1 MKFLRWV
8 FFFFILQLFC
18 SYQTNADNLNAVR
31 VVVNGEIITEFDIRK
46 RMAQAFQ
53 IAGEEYDGMEL
64 QRKKREIMSD
74 AIDEL
79 IDRKILVQEAKRVI
93 LSDPEKAEEIEK
105 DLDSFVKGAVDEV
118 GSLYKFYELA
128 HKQGINPLK
137 KRAELKE
144 DLMVDVILSENV
156 YRKIVIT
163 PKDMKR
169 YYQDNIDEFSGE
181 RKLSFRQILIKY
193 SGYET
198 KEEAKSVAEKLL
210 NRLEDGE
217 EFEVV
222 AKEHSQGPHAYRG
235 GLWEFDEVRDFR
247 KDLVAIVSKLKGDE
261 ISQIIETSIG
271 CHIFKIG
278 EIIPAKTTSFQQAQ
292 GEINNTLFREEF
304 LKQKRKYLQ
313 ELKRD
318 VVIKRYY

>member
-1 MKFLRWV
+1 MKFLRWAHL
-8 FFFFILQLFC
+8 FLILQMFC
-18 SYQTNADNLNAVR
+18 LNQTNADNLNAVR
-31 VVVNGEIITEFDIRK
+31 VVVNGEIITEFDVRK
-46 RMAQAFQ
+46 RISEAFQ
-53 IAGEEYDGMEL
+53 IAGEEYQGIEL
-64 QRKKREIMSD
+64 QQKRREITAD

-79 IDRKILVQEAKRVI
+79 IDRKILVQEAKRVM
-93 LSDPEKAEEIEK
+93 LLNPEKAEEIEK
-105 DLDSFVKGAVDEV
+105 NLDSFVKGAVDEV

-144 DLMVDVILSENV
+144 DLMVDEILRENV
-156 YRKIVIT
+156 YRKIIIT

-169 YYQDNIDEFSGE
+169 YYQDNSDKFSGE
-181 RKLSFRQILIKY
+181 RKLSFRQILIRS

-210 NRLEDGE
+210 SRLKNGE
-217 EFEVV
+217 EFEVI

-235 GLWEFDEVRDFR
+235 GLWEFDEVKDFR
-247 KDLVAIVSKLKGDE
+247 KDLVTLVSKLKDNE

-271 CHIFKIG
+271 YHIFKI
-278 EIIPAKTTSFQQAQ
+278 EEMILAEATSFQQAQ
-292 GEINNTLFREEF
+292 GEIYSALFREKF
-304 LKQKRKYLQ
+304 LKKKKEYLQ
-313 ELKRD
+313 ELKRN

>member
-8 FFFFILQLFC
+8 FFISILQLFC

-46 RMAQAFQ
+46 RIAEAFQ
-53 IAGEEYDGMEL
+53 IAGEKYQGVEF
-64 QRKKREIMSD
+64 QQKRRQIMSD

-79 IDRKILVQEAKRVI
+79 IDRKILVQEAKKVI
-93 LSDPEKAEEIEK
+93 LLDPEKVEEIEK
-105 DLDSFVKGAVDEV
+105 NLDLFVKGAVEEV

-137 KRAELKE
+137 KKAELKE
-144 DLMVDVILSENV
+144 DLMVDVILRENV

-193 SGYET
+193 SGYKT

-247 KDLVAIVSKLKGDE
+247 KDLVAIVSELKGDE

-271 CHIFKIG
+271 CHIFKIE
-278 EIIPAKTTSFQQAQ
+278 EIIPAKITSFQQAQ
-292 GEINNTLFREEF
+292 GEISNTLFREKF

>member
-1 MKFLRWV
+1 M
-8 FFFFILQLFC
+8 
-18 SYQTNADNLNAVR
+18 NAVR

-46 RMAQAFQ
+46 RIAEAFQ
-53 IAGEEYDGMEL
+53 IAGEKYQGVEF
-64 QRKKREIMSD
+64 QQKRRQIMSD

-79 IDRKILVQEAKRVI
+79 IDRKILVQEAKKVI

-105 DLDSFVKGAVDEV
+105 NLDLFVKGAVEEV

-137 KRAELKE
+137 KKAELKE
-144 DLMVDVILSENV
+144 DLMIDVIMRENV

-193 SGYET
+193 SGYKT

-247 KDLVAIVSKLKGDE
+247 KDLVAIVSELKGDE

-278 EIIPAKTTSFQQAQ
+278 EIIPAKITSFQQAQ
-292 GEINNTLFREEF
+292 GEISNTLFREKF

>member
-1 MKFLRWV
+1 
-8 FFFFILQLFC
+8 
-18 SYQTNADNLNAVR
+18 
-31 VVVNGEIITEFDIRK
+31 
-46 RMAQAFQ
+46 
-53 IAGEEYDGMEL
+53 
-64 QRKKREIMSD
+64 MSD

-79 IDRKILVQEAKRVI
+79 IDRKILVQEAKKVI

-105 DLDSFVKGAVDEV
+105 NLDSFVKGAVEEV

-137 KRAELKE
+137 KKAELKE
-144 DLMVDVILSENV
+144 DLMIDVIMRENV

-193 SGYET
+193 SGYKT

-247 KDLVAIVSKLKGDE
+247 KDLVAIVSELKGDE

-278 EIIPAKTTSFQQAQ
+278 EIIPAKITSFQQAQ
-292 GEINNTLFREEF
+292 GEISNTLFREKF